1 MSNTI
6 KFQEE
11 WEIKLQ
17 DRLTIPT
24 NWQEVCDVTY
34 SDTQVYELPYVGTA
48 SESALQTG
56 LTRGNTYT
64 FQDITMSTETLT
76 IGTFDIISE
85 LLDRADE
92 AQSKYA
98 KRMDRARL
106 QGDKI
111 NERVQ
116 RIMQTLFATATNLGD
131 NGSGGVGLTA
141 TQFAVNGNNV
151 DDMVRAII
159 ENIHVA
165 KGTKQYLA
173 NGAFVEWRPS
183 DWTFLMSFMQANGY
197 VFADNALKSGNKD
210 LMGKE
215 LMGLYHYLTDS
226 NANHIACGVRKVA
239 KIGILNSTYGKV
251 YVTED
256 PAGASGGNISG
267 IAINSRLDYGTKIPA
282 VQSTLVFDFNATV

>member
-1 MSNTI
+1 M
-6 KFQEE
+6 
-11 WEIKLQ
+11 KLQ
-17 DRLTIPT
+17 DRLQIPT
-24 NWQEVCDVTY
+24 NWKEVVDVQY
-34 SDTQVYELPYVGTA
+34 SDAQVYELPYVGTA

-64 FQDITMSTETLT
+64 FADITMSTETLS
-76 IGTFDIISE
+76 IATFDIIAE

-92 AQSKYA
+92 AQSNYA
-98 KRMDRARL
+98 KRMDRAKL

-111 NERVQ
+111 NERVE
-116 RIMQTLFATATNLGD
+116 RIMQTMFAGATNLGD
-131 NGSGGVGLTA
+131 NGTGGIGLTA
-141 TQFAVNGNNV
+141 TQLAVNGNNV
-151 DDMVRAII
+151 DDIIRAII

-183 DWTFLMSFMQANGY
+183 DWTFLMAFMQANGY
-197 VFADNALKSGNKD
+197 NFADNALTTGNKN

-239 KIGILNSTYGKV
+239 KIGILNATYGKI
-251 YVTED
+251 YITED

-267 IAINSRLDYGTKIPA
+267 IGVNSRLDYGYKIPS
-282 VQSTLVFDFNATV
+282 VQSTLVFDFNTTV

>member
-1 MSNTI
+1 MANTI

-11 WEIKLQ
+11 WATKLQ
-17 DRLTIPT
+17 DRLAIPQ
-24 NWQEVCDVTY
+24 NWKEVADVLYT
-34 SDTQVYELPYVGTA
+34 DTQIYEFPFVGTA

-98 KRMDRARL
+98 KRMERAKL

-111 NERVQ
+111 NERLE
-116 RIMQTLFATATNLGD
+116 RIMQTLFAGATNLGD
-131 NGSGGVGLTA
+131 NGSGGVGLA
-141 TQFAVNGNNV
+141 STQFAVSATNI
-151 DDMVRAII
+151 DDIIRGII
-159 ENIHVA
+159 ENIHTA

-173 NGAFVEWRPS
+173 NGGFVEWRPT
-183 DWTFLMSFMQANGY
+183 DWTFLMAFMQANGY
-197 VFADNALKSGNKD
+197 QFADNALNSGNKN

-226 NANHIACGVRKVA
+226 NANHIACGVRKIA
-239 KIGILNSTYGKV
+239 KIGILNATYGKI

-267 IAINSRLDYGTKIPA
+267 IGVNSRLDYGTLLPA
-282 VQSTLVFDFNATV
+282 VAKTLTFDFNCTV

>member
-1 MSNTI
+1 MANTI
-6 KFQEE
+6 KYQEE
-11 WEIKLQ
+11 WAASLQ
-17 DRLTIPT
+17 ERLTISQ
-24 NWQEVCDVTY
+24 NWKDICDVVY
-34 SDTQVYELPYVGTA
+34 SDTQVFELPFVGTA

-98 KRMDRARL
+98 KRMERARL

-111 NERVQ
+111 NERLE

-131 NGSGGVGLTA
+131 NGSGGVGLAA
-141 TQFAVNGNNV
+141 TQLAVSSTNI
-151 DDMVRAII
+151 DDIVRGIV
-159 ENIHVA
+159 EQIHTA
-165 KGTKQYLA
+165 KGTKHYLRDGGFA
-173 NGAFVEWRPS
+173 EWRPS
-183 DWTFLMSFMQANGY
+183 DWTFLTAFMQANGY
-197 VFADNALKSGNKD
+197 QFADEALRSGNKNA
-210 LMGKE
+210 MGKE
-215 LMGLYHYLTDS
+215 TMGLFHYLTDS

-239 KIGILNSTYGKV
+239 KLGILNATYGKV

-267 IAINSRLDYGTKIPA
+267 VGVNSRLDYGTKIPA
-282 VQSTLVFDFNATV
+282 VASTLVYDFNATV